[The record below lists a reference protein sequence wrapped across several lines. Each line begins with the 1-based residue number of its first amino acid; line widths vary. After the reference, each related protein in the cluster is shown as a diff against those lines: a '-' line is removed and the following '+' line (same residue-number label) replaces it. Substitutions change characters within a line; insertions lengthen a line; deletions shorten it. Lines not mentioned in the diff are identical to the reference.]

1 MFRGASTLNLDAK
14 GRLAMPS
21 KFRERLSVEESGEM
35 VLTVDQ
41 KNCLL
46 LYPLSEWLV
55 VEEKLQALPS
65 FDPDSQAIRR
75 LYMNYATEVKV
86 DGGGRI
92 LIPQNLRDHACLEKK
107 VVLSGQGRKFE
118 LWSEDSWNEDFVG
131 VQQGVKNI
139 DWNNVSDA
147 LKSLSI

>member
-41 KNCLL
+41 KSCLL
-46 LYPLSEWLV
+46 LYPLSEWLI

-65 FDPDSQAIRR
+65 FDPASQAIRR

-92 LIPQNLRDHACLEKK
+92 LIPQILRDHACLEKK

-118 LWSEDSWNEDFVG
+118 LWSEKGWNEDFVG

-147 LKSLSI
+147 LKNLSI